1 VQLRIRPVQGDRSG
15 LALAGAPPTGELSA
29 GPAPRSDLAGLV
41 PGQVDL
47 VLPGADTASAVL
59 AHNLVPVVALAAG
72 AAFFAAIGRR
82 ARPRRPARQV
92 GPDRL
97 RQAYEAFAGGDHRTA
112 LQACRHVLV
121 EEPAS
126 ARALLPLLQI
136 VVEKSMYEQ
145 LLQAQPDLLHEVV
158 LLVCQREEMFCQS
171 SQIVRGGAQVA
182 A

>member
-1 VQLRIRPVQGDRSG
+1 M
-15 LALAGAPPTGELSA
+15 
-29 GPAPRSDLAGLV
+29 
-41 PGQVDL
+41 
-47 VLPGADTASAVL
+47 
-59 AHNLVPVVALAAG
+59 
-72 AAFFAAIGRR
+72 
-82 ARPRRPARQV
+82 
-92 GPDRL
+92 
-97 RQAYEAFAGGDHRTA
+97 
-112 LQACRHVLV
+112 LV